1 MRKVLFLIFSIAVLL
16 LGFLLGSTNQQL
28 TELNL
33 LVVKLPLRV
42 VDIAVI
48 FLLVGIGLG
57 LLFSL
62 FFALQRKT
70 KHSLTSPK
78 KPDLYA

>member
-1 MRKVLFLIFSIAVLL
+1 MLRKVLFLLFSIAVLL

-33 LVVKLPLRV
+33 LVVKLTLRV

-48 FLLVGIGLG
+48 FLAVGIVLG

-62 FFALQRKT
+62 CFTLQRKT
-70 KHSLTSPK
+70 KRWLSNTTEK
-78 KPDLYA
+78 T

>member
-1 MRKVLFLIFSIAVLL
+1 MRKVLFIIFSIAVLV

-48 FLLVGIGLG
+48 FLLVGIFLG
-57 LLFSL
+57 IIFSW
-62 FFALQRKT
+62 FFALQQKT
-70 KHSLTSPK
+70 KRWLNNATENT
-78 KPDLYA
+78 

>member
-1 MRKVLFLIFSIAVLL
+1 MLRKVLFIIFSIAVLV

-48 FLLVGIGLG
+48 FLVVGICLG
-57 LLFSL
+57 IIFSL
-62 FFALQRKT
+62 FFALQQKT
-70 KHSLTSPK
+70 KRWLNNATENT
-78 KPDLYA
+78 

>member
-1 MRKVLFLIFSIAVLL
+1 MRKVLFFIFSIAVLL

-33 LVVKLPLRV
+33 LVVKLSLRV

-48 FLLVGIGLG
+48 FLVLGIVLG

-62 FFALQRKT
+62 FFVLKRKT
-70 KHSLTSPK
+70 KRWLTK
-78 KPDLYA
+78 TTENT

>member
-1 MRKVLFLIFSIAVLL
+1 LRKVLFFIFSIAVLL

-33 LVVKLPLRV
+33 LVVKLSLRV

-48 FLLVGIGLG
+48 FLVLGIVLG

-62 FFALQRKT
+62 FFVLQRKT
-70 KHSLTSPK
+70 KRWLTK
-78 KPDLYA
+78 TTENT

>member
-1 MRKVLFLIFSIAVLL
+1 MLRRLVFIFFTLLVIL

-33 LVVKLPLRV
+33 LVVRLELRV

-48 FLLVGIGLG
+48 FLLTGLLLG
-57 LLFSL
+57 LVFSLLFSL
-62 FFALQRKT
+62 QRKT
-70 KHSLTSPK
+70 RGWFSKTADK
-78 KPDLYA
+78 A

>member
-1 MRKVLFLIFSIAVLL
+1 MLRKVLFLIFSIAVLL

-33 LVVKLPLRV
+33 LVVKLSLRV
-42 VDIAVI
+42 VDMAVI
-48 FLLVGIGLG
+48 FLVVGILLG

-70 KHSLTSPK
+70 KRWLNNATEK
-78 KPDLYA
+78 T

>member
-1 MRKVLFLIFSIAVLL
+1 MRKVLFIFFSIAVLV

-33 LVVKLPLRV
+33 LVIKLPLRV

-48 FLLVGIGLG
+48 FLVVGICLG
-57 LLFSL
+57 IILSL
-62 FFALQRKT
+62 FFVLQRKT
-70 KHSLTSPK
+70 KRWLNNATENT
-78 KPDLYA
+78 